1 VVLPSSHPFL
11 RLLFKLLYCQSVS
24 VAAFTDLPIDPISGR
39 KARKCQDLLEIPHI
53 THEVRILEPF
63 PIFFSPVVSLFNYP
77 VFYSSLIPPNGSELE
92 VKKRPD
98 CQDDPY
104 GQAEGEHD
112 HKEAPDGEGD
122 LGFESRAVEVVPR
135 PVEAV
140 PERHGEDVGGLGAP
154 HHSEEQETDEVAVV
168 EVANAVIDP
177 RAMVVHFHDAMTAF
191 TTVVSPGSLVPLT
204 SITKL

>member
-1 VVLPSSHPFL
+1 MTSFL
-11 RLLFKLLYCQSVS
+11 
-24 VAAFTDLPIDPISGR
+24 
-39 KARKCQDLLEIPHI
+39 
-53 THEVRILEPF
+53 
-63 PIFFSPVVSLFNYP
+63 P

-154 HHSEEQETDEVAVV
+154 HHSEEQEADKVAVV

-177 RAMVVHFHDAMTAF
+177 RAEKDNKY
-191 TTVVSPGSLVPLT
+191 
-204 SITKL
+204 TKK